1 MNTLKLIAACA
12 LLASASTL
20 FAHEN
25 TGHDKHSGHAAPQA
39 QTDFGI
45 AGQASAH
52 ARRITVQMS
61 DDMRFSPSHITVK
74 KGETLRLQVLNQGQ
88 VLHEIVL
95 GTAASLA
102 AHAQQMQAQ
111 PGMAHDAPYMAHVAP
126 SEQGELLWQ
135 FNRAGEFEFACLV
148 AGHFEAGM
156 HGRITVTP

>member
-1 MNTLKLIAACA
+1 M
-12 LLASASTL
+12 
-20 FAHEN
+20 
-25 TGHDKHSGHAAPQA
+25 
-39 QTDFGI
+39 
-45 AGQASAH
+45 AGQAQAVQRS
-52 ARRITVQMS
+52 ITVQMS
-61 DDMRFSPSHITVK
+61 DDMRFTPSHLTVK
-74 KGETLRLQVLNQGQ
+74 KGETLRLRVQNKGQ

-102 AHAQQMQAQ
+102 AHAAQMQAQ

-126 SEQGELLWQ
+126 SAQGELLWQ